1 MNRAIR
7 NTVAL
12 FLGIVLGGLA
22 TYSYAANWTG
32 GGIVQRNGGLATDL
46 ALPNSSSAAGV
57 QASAMEGLLSLTS
70 SGNWDLLDK
79 AGNQVRVPG
88 RDVVSIPKD
97 AIDKAAAGTA
107 LRGAGRVGGVPG
119 IILTALAS
127 EAINLAADGLFK
139 KTETKPVDYEE
150 EFKDSNHNFYSDAT
164 LYAKAQCA
172 IGAQALGYKADKV
185 IADEIST
192 PSGRAVGVLCQE
204 FDSITLRYTTWN
216 VWTQYA
222 VKVCPGPPKYIRD
235 TDCGTKT
242 EQRAPTDKE
251 LEDAVAKRTAM
262 ADAALKDFY
271 DALDQQGKNDLK
283 PKATIKHNVTP
294 TVGPPTTSTTTNP
307 DGTTTTTSTQ
317 STYTGSESGTGM
329 GNHVVNITNTTTTNV
344 TNNGNTTTTTTT
356 EAANAPA
363 PTKSAC
369 QENPNAVG
377 CQELGEVP
385 DVELERKE
393 LEGSVMPVSVGGEGQ
408 CPAPLTANVGGQHVE
423 MTFEPVCRVATGVR
437 PVVIV
442 VAWLAAAYILA
453 GVVRGDS

>member
-57 QASAMEGLLSLTS
+57 QASAMQGLLSVTS
-70 SGNWDLLDK
+70 SGNWELLDK

-107 LRGAGRVGGVPG
+107 LRGAGRLGGIPG
-119 IILTALAS
+119 IILSALAA
-127 EAINLAADGLFK
+127 EAITLAADGFK
-139 KTETKPVDYEE
+139 KTTEEPVPWEWKFLDPGGTIYDTGKEYGE
-150 EFKDSNHNFYSDAT
+150 ARCAAMAPNH
-164 LYAKAQCA
+164 
-172 IGAQALGYKADKV
+172 
-185 IADEIST
+185 
-192 PSGRAVGVLCQE
+192 
-204 FDSITLRYTTWN
+204 W
-216 VWTQYA
+216 YA
-222 VKVCPGPPKYIRD
+222 VKNDRVLINEVTDGWRQVGVSCQEYNTVTRTYVTWTNWYQNAVKMCPGNYQANGN
-235 TDCGTKT
+235 DCGMGSKT
-242 EQRAPTDKE
+242 ADATQKD

-283 PKATIKHNVTP
+283 PKATIKHKVTP

-393 LEGSVMPVSVGGEGQ
+393 LEGLVVPVSVGGEGQ
-408 CPAPLTANVGGQHVE
+408 CPAPLTASVHGFQIE
-423 MTFEPVCRVATGVR
+423 MTFEPVCRVASGIR
-437 PVVIV
+437 PLVIV
-442 VAWLAAAYILA
+442 VAWLSAAYILA
-453 GVVRGDS
+453 GVVRGNS

>member
-1 MNRAIR
+1 MNRALR

-12 FLGIVLGGLA
+12 FLGIVLGAFA

-107 LRGAGRVGGVPG
+107 LRGAGRLGGIPG
-119 IILTALAS
+119 IILSALAA
-127 EAINLAADGLFK
+127 EAINLAGDTLVKSTTKEG
-139 KTETKPVDYEE
+139 ETVRK
-150 EFKDSNHNFYSDAT
+150 FKDRNNVFHETGQA
-164 LYAKAQCA
+164 YANAACA
-172 IGAQALGYKADKV
+172 ISAQALNQQLN
-185 IADEIST
+185 
-192 PSGRAVGVLCQE
+192 RALANEYTAGTNKQVGVSCQNLNQATRVYE
-204 FDSITLRYTTWN
+204 TWN
-216 VWTQYA
+216 YWTETA
-222 VKVCPGPPKYIRD
+222 VKVCPGDIVWSGSCDLQTTQAPA
-235 TDCGTKT
+235 T
-242 EQRAPTDKE
+242 EADAE
-251 LEDAVAKRTAM
+251 SAVAKRTAM

-283 PKATIKHNVTP
+283 PKATIKHNVSP

-385 DVELERKE
+385 DVDLERKE
-393 LEGSVMPVSVGGEGQ
+393 LEGSVVPVSVGGEGQ

-453 GVVRGDS
+453 GVVRGNS